1 MLKRA
6 GDLSFVIG
14 IFFTIVSLI
23 LFGNLLVK
31 GEADK
36 LSLYSAAVFL
46 VFGLAMMFLP
56 KKTG

>member
-56 KKTG
+56 KKND